1 MGALGNICNLTRPLV
16 AFSTAAAQPPSTS
29 RVKGWLG
36 PTQLDMVKVVCAETL
51 PTDSTANTVAVK
63 AILKAGNFMV
73 QLQ

>member
-1 MGALGNICNLTRPLV
+1 
-16 AFSTAAAQPPSTS
+16 
-29 RVKGWLG
+29 
-36 PTQLDMVKVVCAETL
+36 MVKVVCAETL